1 MRQVVLDTETTG
13 LSPQQGHRI
22 TEIGCYELINRQP
35 TGSVFQTYLNPERE
49 IDARATQITG
59 LTWEKLQDEPKF
71 IEVVDKF
78 IDFIDNA
85 ELIIHNAQFDLSFL
99 DHELKLASHAWQSI
113 ARNLSIIDTLDM
125 ARRLYPGQR
134 NSLDA
139 LCKRY
144 AIDNSHRKYHGAL
157 LDAEILAHVYLAM
170 TAGQTDMELVP
181 VVNAEFNRG
190 SGSNQQRRS
199 NGKGMPELPIVMA
212 SAEEEAAHAK
222 MLDLMQNNK

>member
-35 TGSVFQTYLNPERE
+35 TGAVFQTYLNPERE

-59 LTWEKLQDEPKF
+59 LTWERLQNEPKF
-71 IEVVDKF
+71 VEIVDKF
-78 IDFIDNA
+78 LEFIDDA

-99 DHELKLASHAWQSI
+99 DHELKLLKHPWQSI
-113 ARNLSIIDTLDM
+113 SNRLEVIDTLDM

-144 AIDNSHRKYHGAL
+144 AIDNSHRNYHGAL
-157 LDAEILAHVYLAM
+157 LDAEILAQVYLAM
-170 TAGQTDMELVP
+170 TAGQTDLEFVS
-181 VVNAEFNRG
+181 VASAEFNPAY
-190 SGSNQQRRS
+190 SQQRH
-199 NGKGMPELPIVMA
+199 GTGMPELPIVMA
-212 SAEEEAAHAK
+212 SAEEEAAHAR